1 MNEVTIYN
9 QIADPV
15 TAIKT
20 LGTSIARSQIFGCQN
35 ESQGEVLAMECM
47 ARRLPPLM
55 LAERY
60 HIIQGKLSMKADA
73 MLAGFEEAGGEYEIK
88 EYSSEAC
95 EVIFRR
101 GKSEIRIRITWE
113 DAQREPW
120 PWFTDKKT
128 GQRVIK
134 DTWAS
139 PIGRQDLLWARVVS
153 RGVRR
158 LAPGVVC
165 GRYTPEEIS
174 DFDNAPATAVTAA
187 APAKPAPA
195 LEAAPEPAPA
205 QPKEDDTLVDA
216 EYTII
221 PQELPTAKLEPDS
234 AAYRVNTAEPCTE
247 LQVAEIKSAIQAAAQ
262 TGIPDMAARV
272 KKKLEQ
278 SGLGKLSDLSMA
290 EADKVLN
297 VIKIKA
303 LDQFLEL
310 SLTGHNVPN

>member
-9 QIADPV
+9 QISDPV

-60 HIIQGKLSMKADA
+60 HIIQGKLSMKSDA
-73 MLAGFEEAGGEYEIK
+73 MLAGFEEADGEYEIK
-88 EYSSEAC
+88 EYSPEAC
-95 EVIFRR
+95 EIIFSR

-120 PWFTDKKT
+120 PWFLDKKT
-128 GQRVIK
+128 GQKVLK
-134 DTWAS
+134 ETWAS

-165 GRYTPEEIS
+165 GRYTPEEIG
-174 DFDNAPATAVTAA
+174 DFDDAPVAVVTS
-187 APAKPAPA
+187 AKPAA
-195 LEAAPEPAPA
+195 TPELIPTRPA
-205 QPKEDDTLVDA
+205 QDDTLVDA

-221 PQELPTAKLEPDS
+221 PQELPTAKPEPDS
-234 AAYRVNTAEPCTE
+234 AEYRVSTAEPCTE
-247 LQVAEIKSAIQAAAQ
+247 SQVAEIKEAIQAAVQ
-262 TGIPDMAARV
+262 TGIPDMAGRV

-278 SGLGKLSDLSMA
+278 SGLGRLSDLSMA
-290 EADKVLN
+290 EADKMLN
-297 VIKIKA
+297 AIKIKS
-303 LDQFLEL
+303 LDQFLDL
-310 SLTGHNVPN
+310 SLKGHNVPN